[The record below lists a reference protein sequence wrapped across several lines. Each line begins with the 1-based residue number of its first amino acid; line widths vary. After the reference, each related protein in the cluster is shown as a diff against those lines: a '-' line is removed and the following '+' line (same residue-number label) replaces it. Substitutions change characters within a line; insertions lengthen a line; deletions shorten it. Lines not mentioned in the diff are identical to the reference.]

1 MCLSPCSCKTVQCAS
16 YQGRLSS
23 SNILILKG
31 WTSCKSLQLTLTSDH
46 KQRAIVLSNC
56 ILYWQSRN
64 LSLTPPRVSQPR
76 HLKPSGKRRWE
87 CERGKWA
94 NCRGKWL
101 STSFPMIFDCS
112 ACFLVFTHVFFVVS
126 WVECGTARVKEE
138 EEGSRGKCSLV
149 PCSTVAQWHSSGAG
163 AISKWDLCPS
173 IEQRTDLPT
182 LNRA

>member
-23 SNILILKG
+23 SNFLILKG

-64 LSLTPPRVSQPR
+64 LWLTPQSHATSPFKAEWKATLGVW
-76 HLKPSGKRRWE
+76 KRKMGQLQRE
-87 CERGKWA
+87 MA
-94 NCRGKWL
+94 LDLFSHDFWL
-101 STSFPMIFDCS
+101 FSMIFGSFSC
-112 ACFLVFTHVFFVVS
+112 FFVVS